1 VFHATAASAKPTNPE
16 QYWIKLM
23 KIKIDANLC
32 TGHGRCYFYADE
44 VYDLDD
50 NGYSIF
56 MGKTVDVDPAM
67 EDKARLGARNCPEQA
82 IEIIED

>member
-1 VFHATAASAKPTNPE
+1 
-16 QYWIKLM
+16 M
-23 KIKIDANLC
+23 KIKIDADLC
-32 TGHGRCYFYADE
+32 SGHGRCCYYADE

-56 MGKTVDVDPAM
+56 VGQTIDVDPEM
-67 EDKARLGARNCPEQA
+67 EDKAQLGARMCPEQA

>member
-1 VFHATAASAKPTNPE
+1 
-16 QYWIKLM
+16 M
-23 KIKIDANLC
+23 KIKIEANLC
-32 TGHGRCYFYADE
+32 TGHGRCCFYADE

-56 MGKTVDVDPAM
+56 IGQTIDVDPAM
-67 EDKARLGARNCPEQA
+67 EDKAQLGARMCPEQA